1 MKENREM
8 CWRVTGE
15 RAILH
20 GGGVLMKASLMVHI
34 RGKFKWP
41 GGTEAFQT
49 GQTSW
54 DLPAFS
60 HWLPDLGQIPAAE
73 WRVFLRAVS
82 PPD

>member
-1 MKENREM
+1 
-8 CWRVTGE
+8 
-15 RAILH
+15 
-20 GGGVLMKASLMVHI
+20 MKASPMV
-34 RGKFKWP
+34 P
-41 GGTEAFQT
+41 SEAVLSGQA
-49 GQTSW
+49 GQTSG